1 MSLQDSTNYDAND
14 HGDALSP
21 VYPVLRAPHN
31 VLNDKETMTKDA
43 DANDNKGTIG
53 MDTNNVSFVRTTSP
67 GSSSSIV
74 MVTKINGTSRN
85 YRLIY

>member
-31 VLNDKETMTKDA
+31 VLN